1 MRKIL
6 LSVLVA
12 VALVAGGVGMA
23 PAEAKQPPPRCHLVS
38 VVTTHEFRDVT
49 HKMLGYKFGEDGIW
63 LRIGNG
69 IQERTVTTT
78 TKRCRGK
85 LSRSSTATSWKYL
98 PGQGPDILVRPPS
111 DDDQQ
116 ECTACSGG
124 NAPIGS

>member
-12 VALVAGGVGMA
+12 AALVAGGVGTA

-38 VVTTHEFRDVT
+38 VVTTHETRDVT
-49 HKMLGYKFGEDGIW
+49 GKHLGYKYGEDGVW

-69 IQERTVTTT
+69 IQERTVTTRT
-78 TKRCRGK
+78 NRCRGK
-85 LSRSSTATSWKYL
+85 LSSSSTMTSWKYL

-111 DDDQQ
+111 GYDEH

-124 NAPIGS
+124 NAPIGW